1 MVMSR
6 AEREETGP
14 VAHAGRPTV
23 ITVSHVVDT
32 ALRIID
38 TRGLHSLSIRT
49 IAADLSLSPMS
60 VYKYVGSKSELL
72 DLVLLRIFSLMEIP
86 PDFEQDWTERIITT
100 MSAWRQLLL
109 AHPDAVPLLMERP
122 IPRGSEGLARIHESI
137 LASLEQANIVG
148 TAAAQAFWQIFT
160 VTVGHVMFELPRR
173 ELTDESV
180 RAHGEALADIARER
194 GLTRTLESADALAS
208 VSLRPSFASTLRT
221 LLRGLAAPES
231 S

>member
-1 MVMSR
+1 MSR
-6 AEREETGP
+6 AKREATVP
-14 VAHAGRPTV
+14 ATDTPRPTA
-23 ITVSHVVDT
+23 ITVSDVVDT

-38 TRGLHSLSIRT
+38 TRGLQSLSIRT

-60 VYKYVGSKSELL
+60 VYKYVGSKTELL
-72 DLVLLRIFSLMEIP
+72 DLVLLRIISLMEIP
-86 PDFEQDWTERIITT
+86 PAFETDWMERIITT

-122 IPRGSEGLARIHESI
+122 IPRGSDGLARMQESI

-180 RAHGEALADIARER
+180 RAHGEELANIARER
-194 GLTRTLESADALAS
+194 GLSRTLESADALAS
-208 VSLRPSFASTLRT
+208 VSLRPPFTATLRT
-221 LLRGLAAPES
+221 LLRGLDAPANP
-231 S
+231 